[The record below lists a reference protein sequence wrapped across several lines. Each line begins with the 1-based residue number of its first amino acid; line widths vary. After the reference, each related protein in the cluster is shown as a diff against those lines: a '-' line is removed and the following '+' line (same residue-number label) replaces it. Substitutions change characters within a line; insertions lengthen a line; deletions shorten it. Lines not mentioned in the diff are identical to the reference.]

1 MRSLQ
6 DILKELSL
14 MEVKSFEKFL
24 KSPYYNKSKK
34 LKILFREIRKF
45 YPEFT
50 DTKYTP
56 EYLSKKISPSLKYN
70 PSTFRGLIADLQTQ
84 LEDFLIIQQL
94 SKNDFDRKIYLLKAL
109 VSMKND
115 GLFNFHLRKA
125 FVDLEKE
132 GIDSN
137 YYYNKSYLE
146 LLKFNNNKI
155 NRKEKSEK
163 NIKQNLNI
171 LISYI
176 INLTNFFITEVIN
189 SHLKFIIEESKFKA
203 ANQKTILLKIIESID
218 INKIS
223 LLVKEVDKNN
233 FTMDLYLNLFLSFR
247 NIENQQ
253 YYLNYK
259 KLIAKHSGSVS
270 KDELSYHYSMLISY
284 CMLMT
289 SYNKNKIF
297 FDKELFSIYNTF
309 LKEKLFINNKTK
321 YINEELF
328 RNILMLSLRL
338 KKFEWAADF
347 ISTYSKYLHPK
358 KVKNILNLSMAE
370 YHYHLGSF
378 TLSFEE
384 LNKTFDY
391 LKEIK
396 EELFIIKYDIKILY
410 LMLYYDLGY
419 VGNLITHLNN
429 YRKFLFRNNLITDE
443 RKAIF
448 NKFLNILEK
457 MIYLK
462 EGDPKINITNLNLEI
477 LKLKNFNYKEWL
489 SDKLQ
494 AYTASITT
502 TKLKQG

>member
-1 MRSLQ
+1 
-6 DILKELSL
+6 

-24 KSPYYNKSKK
+24 KSPYYNKSEK

-50 DTKYTP
+50 DTKCKP

-94 SKNDFDRKIYLLKAL
+94 SENDFDRKIYLLKAL
-109 VSMKND
+109 VSKRND
-115 GLFNFHLRKA
+115 GLFNIHLKKA
-125 FVDLEKE
+125 FDDLEKE

-155 NRKEKSEK
+155 NGKEKSEK

-203 ANQKTILLKIIESID
+203 ANKKTVLLQIIESID

-233 FTMDLYLNLFLSFR
+233 FTMDLYLNLFLTFR

-253 YYLNYK
+253 HYLNYK

-270 KDELSYHYSMLISY
+270 KDELSYHYTMLISY
-284 CMLMT
+284 CML
-289 SYNKNKIF
+289 NKNKMF
-297 FDKELFSIYNTF
+297 FDKELFSVYNTF
-309 LKEKLFINNKTK
+309 LKEKLFVNNKTK

-338 KKFEWAADF
+338 KKFDWAAGF
-347 ISTYSKYLHPK
+347 ISTYLKYLHPK
-358 KVKNILNLSMAE
+358 KIKNILNLSMAE
-370 YHYHLGSF
+370 YHYHVGSV
-378 TLSFEE
+378 TLSFKD
-384 LNKTFDY
+384 LNNAFDY

-419 VGNLITHLNN
+419 VENLLTQLNN
-429 YRKFLFRNNLITDE
+429 YRKFLFRNNLITDK
-443 RKAIF
+443 RKKIF

-457 MIYLK
+457 MVYLK
-462 EGDPKINITNLNLEI
+462 EGDPRINITNLNLEI
-477 LKLKNFNYKEWL
+477 IELKNFNYKEWL
-489 SDKLQ
+489 LDKLQ
-494 AYTASITT
+494 EYTASITS